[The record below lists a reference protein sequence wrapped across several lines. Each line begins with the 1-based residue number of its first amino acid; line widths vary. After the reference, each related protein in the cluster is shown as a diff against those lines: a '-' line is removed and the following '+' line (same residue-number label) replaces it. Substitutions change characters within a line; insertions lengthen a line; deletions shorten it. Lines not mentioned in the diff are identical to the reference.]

1 MQNEEKKVKKGF
13 ISNTKS
19 ELKKVIWPTGKQ
31 TVKGTAVT
39 IGFVLLISVI
49 LIVLNFCFDFLC
61 NSAYNAMLGIED
73 DKAIVVSSGDVSG
86 DESGEVSGEL
96 SGEVS
101 GEAVEETVE
110 Q

>member
-49 LIVLNFCFDFLC
+49 LIVFNFCFDFLC

-86 DESGEVSGEL
+86 DENGDVSGEL

>member
-1 MQNEEKKVKKGF
+1 MKIIKKVKKGF
-13 ISNTKS
+13 ASNAKS

-61 NSAYNAMLGIED
+61 NNAYNAMLGIED
-73 DKAIVVSSGDVSG
+73 DKEIIVNSG
-86 DESGEVSGEL
+86 DESDEVSGEL

-101 GEAVEETVE
+101 GEASGETIE

>member
-1 MQNEEKKVKKGF
+1 MQNEEKKVKKSF
-13 ISNTKS
+13 ASNTKS

-61 NSAYNAMLGIED
+61 NSAYNAMLGIEN
-73 DKAIVVSSGDVSG
+73 DKVISINSG

-96 SGEVS
+96 SGALS
-101 GEAVEETVE
+101 GEASGEIVE

>member
-13 ISNTKS
+13 VSNTKS

-39 IGFVLLISVI
+39 IGFVLLMSVI
-49 LIVLNFCFDFLC
+49 LIVLNFVFDILC

-73 DKAIVVSSGDVSG
+73 DKEIIVNSG

-101 GEAVEETVE
+101 GEASGETVE

>member
-13 ISNTKS
+13 MANTKS

-39 IGFVLLISVI
+39 IVFVLLITAI
-49 LIVLNFCFDFLC
+49 LVCLNVCFDYIS
-61 NSAYNAMLGIED
+61 NVAYDFMLGTNN
-73 DKAIVVSSGDVSG
+73 DKQIVQVISGDKSGEVSGEVSGDVSG
-86 DESGEVSGEL
+86 DTIASGEIN
-96 SGEVS
+96 
-101 GEAVEETVE
+101 